1 MEFYLVVA
9 IISIVVMS
17 ILGYLIGNRGK
28 QSYLESI
35 GKLENNIANL
45 TKKITEQESLISERG
60 NVISTLTADRDVQ
73 KANAEN
79 YSHQLISQKGDY
91 EKRIIDLKAE
101 ADKILQNELARGQ
114 KQLNEQKASS
124 QKLIDD
130 QKKSYEDQLREQKTT
145 SFLFQYPQLKE

>member
-45 TKKITEQESLISERG
+45 TKKITEQELPP
-60 NVISTLTADRDVQ
+60 
-73 KANAEN
+73 AE
-79 YSHQLISQKGDY
+79 
-91 EKRIIDLKAE
+91 
-101 ADKILQNELARGQ
+101 
-114 KQLNEQKASS
+114 
-124 QKLIDD
+124 
-130 QKKSYEDQLREQKTT
+130 
-145 SFLFQYPQLKE
+145 LF

>member
-45 TKKITEQESLISERG
+45 NKKITEQESLISERG

-101 ADKILQNELARGQ
+101 ADK
-114 KQLNEQKASS
+114 
-124 QKLIDD
+124 
-130 QKKSYEDQLREQKTT
+130 
-145 SFLFQYPQLKE
+145 SFRMNWHVDKNN